1 MKTTLYLNAELIRAA
16 KEYALKN
23 GISLTKLI
31 ELSVRDY
38 LVAAKSPTEP
48 DPLNLYTKECG
59 PGMDAIV
66 ADRKK
71 LYDFMEKED

>member
-38 LVAAKSPTEP
+38 LIAANSPPEP
-48 DPLNLYTKECG
+48 HPLNLYTKECG
-59 PGMDAIV
+59 SGMDTIV
-66 ADRKK
+66 ADKKK
-71 LYDFMEKED
+71 LYDFMEKEN